1 MRYRTGMRPG
11 WTKAIWQGKRAGGSR
26 HKKDQAKEEIGTEV
40 KTAKCF
46 VVVYNELFNYLFPP
60 LIQ

>member
-1 MRYRTGMRPG
+1 MRPG